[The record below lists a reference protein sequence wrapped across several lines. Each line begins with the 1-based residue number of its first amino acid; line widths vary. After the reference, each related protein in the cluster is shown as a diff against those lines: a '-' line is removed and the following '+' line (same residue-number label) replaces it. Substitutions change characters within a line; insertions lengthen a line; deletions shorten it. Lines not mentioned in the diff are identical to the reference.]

1 MLHQDGNHSEEMS
14 CLDIE
19 LWSNKIKKKGY
30 WLMDDTNWPTTQ
42 KAQKLI
48 ITKGFIEIDVDNGFG
63 KIEGR
68 EWKLYQKK

>member
-1 MLHQDGNHSEEMS
+1 MS